1 VGFKSDQRSEVNET
15 ATIRRESPNGS
26 DCERGAG
33 VQSVGQGFTGLDFL
47 VLLYQD
53 KRTLIK
59 GAVIRA
65 CLPAR
70 QGFKAL
76 DLLVLLHQVVH
87 PDVSGAKEHHKP
99 ILLDEIPS

>member
-59 GAVIRA
+59 GAVIR
-65 CLPAR
+65 
-70 QGFKAL
+70 GFKAL

>member
-76 DLLVLLHQVVH
+76 DSTFGRQVFGSFAS
-87 PDVSGAKEHHKP
+87 SGTSRRVGGKRT
-99 ILLDEIPS
+99 S

>member
-59 GAVIRA
+59 GAVIR
-65 CLPAR
+65 
-70 QGFKAL
+70 GFKAL
-76 DLLVLLHQVVH
+76 DSTFGRQVFGSFAS
-87 PDVSGAKEHHKP
+87 SGTSRRVGGKRT
-99 ILLDEIPS
+99 S